1 MKLIDPTQTIVI
13 VHGTQGRAATA
24 DRELAW
30 KLKREVD
37 RRTDGTT
44 FRRAVVVGDDAYYS
58 HDAFEPSPVI
68 AIGGAGVNRASEE
81 LFGSVPL
88 VFQQEDRVFVQ
99 ARFEDDDAQVVLWGM
114 DAAATAQAVDAF
126 LFQGVLDKMLE
137 RLWKTSGP
145 GMH

>member
-13 VHGTQGRAATA
+13 VHGSQGRAATA

-44 FRRAVVVGDDAYYS
+44 FRRAVVVGDEAYYA

-68 AIGGAGVNRASEE
+68 AIGGPGVNRASEE
-81 LFGSVPL
+81 MTGSLPL
-88 VFQQEDRVFVQ
+88 LMQQEERVFVQ
-99 ARFEDDDAQVVLWGM
+99 GRFEDRDAQVILWGM
-114 DAAATAQAVDAF
+114 DAAATAQAVEAV
-126 LFQGVLDKMLE
+126 LFQGVLDKMLAQ
-137 RLWKTSGP
+137 LWKTGGQ

>member
-13 VHGTQGRAATA
+13 VHGTAGRAATA

-37 RRTDGTT
+37 RRADGTA
-44 FRRAVVVGDDAYYS
+44 FRRAVVVGDEAYYT

-68 AIGGAGVNRASEE
+68 AVGGPGVNRASEE
-81 LFGSVPL
+81 LSPHVPL

-99 ARFEDDDAQVVLWGM
+99 ARLESADAQVVLWGA
-114 DAAATAQAVDAF
+114 DAAATAQAVEAF
-126 LFQGVLDKMLE
+126 LFQGVLDQMLE
-137 RLWKTSGP
+137 RLWREAGP
-145 GMH
+145 GQH

>member
-13 VHGTQGRAATA
+13 VHGSQGRAATA

-44 FRRAVVVGDDAYYS
+44 FRRAVVVGDEAYYA

-68 AIGGAGVNRASEE
+68 AIGGPGVNRASEE
-81 LFGSVPL
+81 MTGSLPL
-88 VFQQEDRVFVQ
+88 LMQQDERVFVQ
-99 ARFEDDDAQVVLWGM
+99 ARFEDRDAQVILWGM
-114 DAAATAQAVDAF
+114 DAAGTAQAVEAF
-126 LFQGVLDKMLE
+126 LFQGVLDKMLAQ
-137 RLWKTSGP
+137 LWKTGGQ

>member
-1 MKLIDPTQTIVI
+1 VKLIDPTQTIVI
-13 VHGTQGRAATA
+13 VHGSQGRAATA

-44 FRRAVVVGDDAYYS
+44 FRRAVVVGDEAYYA

-68 AIGGAGVNRASEE
+68 AIGGPGVNRASEE
-81 LFGSVPL
+81 MTGSLPL
-88 VFQQEDRVFVQ
+88 LMQQDERVFVQ
-99 ARFEDDDAQVVLWGM
+99 ARFEDKDAQVILWGM
-114 DAAATAQAVDAF
+114 DAAGTAQAVEAF
-126 LFQGVLDKMLE
+126 LFQGVLDKMLAQ
-137 RLWKTSGP
+137 LWKTGGQ